1 VLWGDATSAAVVSAE
16 VPSKVA
22 VTQTL
27 LESSPAGCALV
38 TVPKFGH
45 FAQEGSS
52 VQRFAIKT
60 TLACVERLLPSAKE
74 RAAKTGGRVR
84 FIGHQANALM
94 LDSVVRRAGLD
105 EADHFH
111 NVASFGNTGA
121 AGAPTV
127 LSQNWDRLSP
137 GDTLMLVV
145 VGSGLTWAAAKLE
158 VA

>member
-1 VLWGDATSAAVVSAE
+1 SI
-16 VPSKVA
+16 
-22 VTQTL
+22 TQTL

-45 FAQEGSS
+45 FAQEGSA

-60 TLACVERLLPSAKE
+60 TLACIERFLPSAKE

-94 LDSVVRRAGLD
+94 LDSVMRRAGLD

-121 AGAPTV
+121 AGAPT
-127 LSQNWDRLSP
+127 
-137 GDTLMLVV
+137 
-145 VGSGLTWAAAKLE
+145 
-158 VA
+158 